1 MAFLA
6 ALGARGVRVR
16 TVGSSWAWQA
26 IVLGLGSSERSIGAW
41 WAERYRGGLGS
52 IRAVLMQ
59 RADDNATVGGGAV
72 RLAAVSFRAHV
83 AVSGV
88 KEISPVA
95 ERAFRALHLRGAGA
109 AGWANVASV
118 AEVPFEVG
126 HAGVRAV
133 EGRRALVEG
142 CLAWH
147 TSKGSVV
154 SGRGWRWLRDTLG
167 TEVTWRAGKTLVHV
181 FFTGLSVAMR
191 ASRALDGA
199 LSCTARAIR
208 VSRAKCTLSGLG
220 TAELSDRARGT
231 VCDTFAVKLVVHR
244 SRWAGDHS
252 FTLFTVASLGA
263 RHKLEVSSTLQTV
276 VARRA
281 VLAIGRF

>member
-1 MAFLA
+1 M
-6 ALGARGVRVR
+6 
-16 TVGSSWAWQA
+16 
-26 IVLGLGSSERSIGAW
+26 GLGSGERSMGAW
-41 WAERYRGGLGS
+41 WAERYRRGLGA
-52 IRAVLMQ
+52 IRAVFML
-59 RADDNATVGGGAV
+59 RADDNASVGSRTV
-72 RLAAVSFRAHV
+72 RLAAVSFRAHI

-95 ERAFRALHLRGAGA
+95 ERSLRALHLRGTGA

-147 TSKGSVV
+147 TSERSVV
-154 SGRGWRWLRDTLG
+154 SGRGWRRLRDTLG
-167 TEVTWRAGKTLVHV
+167 TEVTRWAGKTLVHM
-181 FFTGLSVAMR
+181 FFTGLSVTMR
-191 ASRALDGA
+191 TSRALDGA

-208 VSRAKCTLSGLG
+208 VGRAQCTLSGLG

-231 VCDTFAVKLVVHR
+231 VCDTFAVKLIVHR

-252 FTLFTVASLGA
+252 FALLAVTSLGA
-263 RHKLEVSSTLQTV
+263 RHKLEVGSTLQTV

-281 VLAIGRF
+281 VLAIGHD